1 MKLSVC
7 KPLDGFTG
15 FEFPHQNFRHCVYH
29 AGSGPPIVLI
39 HELSGMSPECV
50 TFARHLIESKFHAY
64 LPLLY
69 GDPGKSSNIFNP
81 LQVCISREFVL
92 FTGGKSSPVTD
103 WLRALCARVS
113 HDNNDSKIGVI
124 GMCLTGSFV
133 LACVAVPSVAAGVMS
148 QPALPLHI
156 PFCKDNGAQ
165 IGASPQEMATAAALQ
180 TPLLALRF
188 KADNLCPQKRFD
200 ALEVGL
206 GRCWKSILVEPPAE
220 RSQSPLRSHA

>member
-1 MKLSVC
+1 V
-7 KPLDGFTG
+7 
-15 FEFPHQNFRHCVYH
+15 
-29 AGSGPPIVLI
+29 VLI

-50 TFARHLIESKFHAY
+50 TFARHLIDSKFHVY

-69 GDPGKSSNIFNP
+69 GDPAKSSNILNP

-103 WLRALCARVS
+103 WVRALCARIS

-133 LACVAVPSVAAGVMS
+133 LACVAEPSVGAGVMS

-165 IGASPQEMATAAALQ
+165 IGASAIEMATAKAFQ

-188 KADNLCPQKRFD
+188 KGDKRAPRSALTRLHSGLADAEGLSWSHRPQGIPKPTPFSPMS
-200 ALEVGL
+200 G
-206 GRCWKSILVEPPAE
+206 SITPRP
-220 RSQSPLRSHA
+220 RSTPQ